1 MTTCLVVVKAANHHI
16 LIQTIERLNQ
26 GEVKE
31 KNAPAKQGENIKNDT
46 KQSEKTKSTDATAT
60 AIAKINKPANIKKGT
75 VAKKRNRVNIKNNTT
90 QTLKITQ
97 DK

>member
-1 MTTCLVVVKAANHHI
+1 MVLKVANPHN

-31 KNAPAKQGENIKNDT
+31 KNAPAKQVVKHAAKQGENIKNDT
-46 KQSEKTKSTDATAT
+46 KQSEKTKGTDAT

-75 VAKKRNRVNIKNNTT
+75 VAKKNRVNIKNNTT
-90 QTLKITQ
+90 HNK
-97 DK
+97 K